1 MGIEVDIEKK
11 LEGFR
16 LNIRFKSESRR
27 IGILGASG
35 CGKSLTL
42 KSIAG
47 IESPDAGRIVWNDG
61 CIFDSERKINISPQ
75 KRKIGYLFQNYAL
88 FPTMTVEKN
97 IGISLRCGKEEKQ
110 RKVSEMIKRFHLEG
124 LENRLPGEL
133 SGGQQ
138 QRVALARILIYE
150 PEVILLDEP
159 FSALDVYLRD
169 KMQRECMEM
178 LKDYPGTVILVS
190 HSRDEIYRFS
200 EETIVIDA
208 GRIIGQKPTKKL
220 FENPEKV
227 EIAKLTGCKN
237 IMTVQKA
244 GEEIRVPDWGISMEV
259 PESIDAERV
268 VAVGIRAH
276 EFEVCKPVCDP
287 FVTFPVW
294 EAEITEDL
302 FEYNISFL
310 PRRDG
315 IERIDWKVSKYQWDF
330 EKQKMPQELYLK
342 KSKMLWLEGRSDK
355 VC

>member
-1 MGIEVDIEKK
+1 MAIEVEIEKK

-16 LNIRFKSESRR
+16 LDVKFCSESKR

-47 IESPDAGRIVWNDG
+47 IESPDRGRVVVNG
-61 CIFDSERKINISPQ
+61 NVFFDSERRINLSPQ
-75 KRKIGYLFQNYAL
+75 ERRVGYLFQNYAL

-110 RKVSEMIKRFHLEG
+110 RRVAEIIKRFHLEG

-150 PEVILLDEP
+150 PDVILLDEP
-159 FSALDVYLRD
+159 FSALDVYLKD
-169 KMQRECMEM
+169 KMQRECMEI

-208 GRIIGQKPTKKL
+208 GKIIGQKLTKQL
-220 FENPEKV
+220 FDNPEKAEV
-227 EIAKLTGCKN
+227 AKLTGCKN
-237 IMTVQKA
+237 IA
-244 GEEIRVPDWGISMEV
+244 GATRFGDEIKVLDWGISVEL
-259 PESIDAERV
+259 PEKIEEENIS
-268 VAVGIRAH
+268 AVGIRAH
-276 EFEVCKPVCDP
+276 EFEVQKPVCEP
-287 FVTFPVW
+287 FVTFPIWNPEV
-294 EAEITEDL
+294 TEDL
-302 FEYNISFL
+302 FEYNISFV
-310 PRRDG
+310 PRKG
-315 IERIDWKVSKYQWDF
+315 GTERIDWKVSKYQWDF
-330 EKQKMPQELYLK
+330 EKQKMPEELYLK
-342 KSKMLWLEGRSDK
+342 KSKLLWLK
-355 VC
+355 